1 MELVRSKLNLN
12 LFLISLLIPLFV
24 GLLCIALIRQSAL
37 SFSQLVLPPFALPL
51 PVSGILWGILYFAM
65 GISFY
70 MVARTACEETPM
82 ALSLYVVQLFFNV
95 VWCILFFA
103 LESYFPAFITAVL
116 LACLVLLML
125 AWFLRV
131 HWIAGLIQLP
141 YTLWVLYWAILSL
154 GIYLFN

>member
-1 MELVRSKLNLN
+1 MELVRSKLNLK

-24 GLLCIALIRQSAL
+24 GSLCIALIRQSAL
-37 SFSQLVLPPFALPL
+37 SFAQLALPPFALPL
-51 PVSGILWGILYFAM
+51 PASGLLWGLLYAAM

-82 ALSLYVVQLFFNV
+82 ALSLYAVQLFFNV
-95 VWCILFFA
+95 IWCILFFA
-103 LESYFPAFITAVL
+103 LESYFPAFIAAVL

-131 HWIAGLIQLP
+131 HWAAGLIQLP
-141 YTLWVLYWAILSL
+141 YALWVLYWAMLSF
-154 GIYLFN
+154 GIYLLN